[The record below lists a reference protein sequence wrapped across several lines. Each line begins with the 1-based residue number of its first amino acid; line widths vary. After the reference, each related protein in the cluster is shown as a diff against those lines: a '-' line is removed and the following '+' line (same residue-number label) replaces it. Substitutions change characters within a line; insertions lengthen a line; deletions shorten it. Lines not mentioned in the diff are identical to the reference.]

1 VRRYEGTR
9 LGLQELNADILDDVV
24 GALWKLSD
32 NGTTRMSADD
42 LPTMRRIV
50 VAINPAITSGENSD
64 ETGMIVADL
73 GADGRGYALEHRSG
87 KYTPMNGPAQHAS
100 PITSADR
107 VIAVNKDGDLVE
119 RTVDP
124 NVSFKSVTSSRGKIA
139 RAEPIG
145 ALYEHR
151 KVSHV
156 GMFPRRSIDELHAG
170 RAAQGR

>member
-1 VRRYEGTR
+1 
-9 LGLQELNADILDDVV
+9 LKADILDDVV

-32 NGTTRMSADD
+32 NETTRISADD

-50 VAINPAITSGENSD
+50 VAINPAVTSGENSD
-64 ETGMIVADL
+64 ETGIIVADL
-73 GADGRGYALEHRSG
+73 GADGRGYMLEDRSG
-87 KYTPMNGPAQHAS
+87 TRPMNGPAQHAS

-107 VIAVNKDGDLVE
+107 VIAEVNKDGDLVE

-145 ALYEHR
+145 ALYEQR

>member
-1 VRRYEGTR
+1 
-9 LGLQELNADILDDVV
+9 LNADILDDVV

-64 ETGMIVADL
+64 ETGIIVADL

-107 VIAVNKDGDLVE
+107 VIAVNKDGELVE

-124 NVSFKSVTSSRGKIA
+124 NVSFNISQSRHHAA
-139 RAEPIG
+139 RSPEP
-145 ALYEHR
+145 
-151 KVSHV
+151 S
-156 GMFPRRSIDELHAG
+156 P
-170 RAAQGR
+170 